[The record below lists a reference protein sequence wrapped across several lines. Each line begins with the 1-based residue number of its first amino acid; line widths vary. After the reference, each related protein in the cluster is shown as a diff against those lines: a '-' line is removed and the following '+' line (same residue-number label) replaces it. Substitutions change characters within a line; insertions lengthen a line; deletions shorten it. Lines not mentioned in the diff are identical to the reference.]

1 MLRSITYA
9 YLILSALLALGL
21 AARLAWPRISRRLG
35 RVPAADQAAIELFL
49 ANRDETALEVKR
61 EIWVRSPQGGL
72 ASARIYGWPTRGRFY
87 QVVSPMTPK
96 ALATA
101 TNSPSPAIKDRAT

>member
-61 EIWVRSPQGGL
+61 EIWVR
-72 ASARIYGWPTRGRFY
+72 
-87 QVVSPMTPK
+87 
-96 ALATA
+96 
-101 TNSPSPAIKDRAT
+101 